1 MHIAKEY
8 DINLNIVN
16 ECRKLNYDMRKLA
29 VKKIQSELKIVA
41 GKTIGIMGLTFKPGT
56 DDLRDS
62 PAIDIAQELLKLNAK
77 VRAYDPVAMERA
89 KIQFEGMEIEY
100 VKSLEDLFEQADGV
114 VLATS
119 WSMFQKIDWNAIKE
133 KMRFPLLFDGR
144 NCLDQEK
151 MKSIGFRIIGVGR

>member
-1 MHIAKEY
+1 
-8 DINLNIVN
+8 
-16 ECRKLNYDMRKLA
+16 
-29 VKKIQSELKIVA
+29 
-41 GKTIGIMGLTFKPGT
+41 MGLTFKPGT